1 MNKNKSRKVF
11 GWVLL
16 LITLGFFCLQ
26 MGSLF
31 VQARYDASYV
41 DDRLFYILNMVIVI
55 CLMLSIWL
63 LLKPT
68 KKITISFTIIF
79 GLFVIANGI
88 LLVNRMEDTKNILSV
103 SPDWQHV
110 LSIKQDGQTKEA
122 VYYRSYYGILARPKE
137 RLSYKIDG
145 EYQVEWLAKDVAAF
159 TYKATDESIQ
169 QFIATYGDRGS
180 GTSYYYVGGQ
190 THGVWQAKD
199 TKVIN
204 NQESISITH
213 NGETE
218 VFEWDY
224 IEQFGTLAL
233 VLKKDHEAAWT
244 IALKE
249 NFEVHADASKE
260 TVGNI
265 VLYKASLE
273 ESEPILL
280 EYQGEYE

>member
-1 MNKNKSRKVF
+1 MKNNKGRKVF
-11 GWVLL
+11 GWSLL
-16 LITLGFFCLQ
+16 LIALGFFCLQ

-31 VQARYDASYV
+31 VQARFDASYI
-41 DDRLFYILNMVIVI
+41 DDRLFYILNMIIVI
-55 CLMLSIWL
+55 CLVLSIWL
-63 LLKPT
+63 LLKPA
-68 KKITISFTIIF
+68 KKITISLTIIF
-79 GLFVIANGI
+79 ALFVIANGV

-103 SPDWQHV
+103 SPNWQHV
-110 LSIKQDGQTKEA
+110 LSIKQDVQTKEA

-137 RLSYKIDG
+137 RLPYEMDG

-159 TYKATDESIQ
+159 TYKATDQSIQ

-204 NQESISITH
+204 DQEGISITH

-218 VFEWDY
+218 VFDWDH
-224 IEQFGTLAL
+224 IEQFGTLAI
-233 VLKKDHEAAWT
+233 VLKRNNEATWT

-249 NFEVHADASKE
+249 NFEVHSDASRE

-265 VLYKASLE
+265 ALYKASLK

-280 EYQGEYE
+280 NYQGEKE

>member
-1 MNKNKSRKVF
+1 MNKNEGKVF
-11 GWVLL
+11 GWALL
-16 LITLGFFCLQ
+16 LITVGIFCLQ

-55 CLMLSIWL
+55 CLMLSIWF

-68 KKITISFTIIF
+68 KKIAISFTIIF
-79 GLFVIANGI
+79 ALFVIANGI

-110 LSIKQDGQTKEA
+110 LSIKQDGQAKEA

-159 TYKATDESIQ
+159 TYKATDQSIQ

-180 GTSYYYVGGQ
+180 GRSYYYVGGQ

-204 NQESISITH
+204 NQEGISITH

-218 VFEWDY
+218 VFEWEH
-224 IEQFGTLAL
+224 IEQFGTLAI

-249 NFEVHADASKE
+249 NFEVHADASKK